1 MATILGVPFS
11 TKTMKEA
18 IDVVHQHL
26 ETATTPFHVVTANPE
41 IVMNAKRNRKFRIL
55 VKEAD
60 MVTAD
65 GIGVVIGSR
74 ILKQGIPERVAG
86 ADLIKGIWTKRGEEK
101 KRTKLFLLGAKEESV
116 SVAAKN
122 VQEQYPHIDVVG
134 YHHGYFQPGSDTE
147 AEIVKTISTLQPDM
161 ILVGFGSPRQEEF
174 ISTYKNDLR
183 AKVLIGCGGVIDVLS
198 GTVKRAPVFFQKMN
212 LEWAWRLLSQPT
224 RWKRQLDIPRFLIEV
239 MKEKRKSM

>member
-18 IDVVHQHL
+18 IDAVDQHL
-26 ETATTPFHVVTANPE
+26 ETATTPFHIVTANPE
-41 IVMNAKRNRKFRIL
+41 IVMNAKRNRKFRVLI
-55 VKEAD
+55 KESD

-101 KRTKLFLLGAKEESV
+101 KSTTLFLLGAKEESV

-134 YHHGYFQPGSDTE
+134 YHHGYFQSGSDTE

-198 GTVKRAPVFFQKMN
+198 GTVKRAPVFFQKLN